1 MITIEQVKDSA
12 SISLEQYMLPAK
24 QMFFSGHPR
33 YILSVQRADYAAFI
47 IKKDDEVI
55 GVFALDRGDIL
66 NKIDA
71 PSTAI
76 YLRGLSIDY
85 KYQGSGILKEVLPL
99 IETYIKSNYADVWAI
114 YLMVNVK
121 NDAYYA
127 FIKCGFIDQKMMVRQ
142 GLSRL
147 KVLKK
152 IINNVPD

>member
-33 YILSVQRADYAAFI
+33 YILSVQKADYDAFI

-71 PSTAI
+71 PSTAV

-85 KYQGSGILKEVLPL
+85 KYQGRGVLKEVLPL
-99 IETYIKSNYADVWAI
+99 IEAHIKTNYADVCAI
-114 YLMVNVK
+114 YLMVNVR

>member
-33 YILSVQRADYAAFI
+33 YILSVQKADYDAFI
-47 IKKDDEVI
+47 IKNDDEVI

-71 PSTAI
+71 PSTAV

-85 KYQGSGILKEVLPL
+85 KYQSRGVLKEVLPL
-99 IETYIKSNYADVWAI
+99 IEAYIKTNYADVCAI
-114 YLMVNVK
+114 YLMVNVR

-147 KVLKK
+147 KILKK

>member
-47 IKKDDEVI
+47 IKKDNDVI
-55 GVFALDRGDIL
+55 GVFALDRGGIL

-142 GLSRL
+142 GFSRL

>member
-1 MITIEQVKDSA
+1 MITIEQVKEDT
-12 SISLEQYMLPAK
+12 SISLEQYVLPAK

-33 YILSVQRADYAAFI
+33 YILSVQKADYDAFI

-71 PSTAI
+71 PSTAV

-85 KYQGSGILKEVLPL
+85 KYQGRGVLKEVLPL
-99 IETYIKSNYADVWAI
+99 IEAYIKTNYADVCAI
-114 YLMVNVK
+114 YLMVNVR